1 MPKKKTASAS
11 KITKGE
17 ETRDRIHA
25 AALSLFRKKGF
36 DATTMR
42 DVAKAAHVA
51 LGAAYYYFPSKE
63 ALVLAYY
70 DVTSAKSI
78 AQTEAVFSKTDD
90 LRERLGAA
98 FHSKLDVLAHDR
110 KLLSG
115 LFRSIADPS
124 AEASIFGEHTRAVRD
139 DSILLFDR
147 AIAPS
152 PEVSALDP
160 AARRVLVL
168 ALWSLH
174 MGTILYFIHDGSPK
188 QQRTRDLVDRSL
200 DLVVGLVPLAPGL
213 FPVFGHAIGSI
224 LADAGLLGA
233 RSADVSRANSAR
245 DLGGDSSRPDAQKV
259 EGKP

>member
-1 MPKKKTASAS
+1 MPRPARSPRAARP
-11 KITKGE
+11 KGE

-42 DVAKAAHVA
+42 DVAAAAGVA

-70 DVTSAKSI
+70 QRTHTEST
-78 AQTEAVFSKTDD
+78 AQAEAVFATSSD
-90 LRERLGAA
+90 LRTRLGAA
-98 FHSKLDVLAHDR
+98 FHAKLDVLARDR

-124 AEASIFGEHTRAVRD
+124 AEASIFGEHTRAIRD
-139 DSILLFDR
+139 DSIDLFAR
-147 AIAPS
+147 ALEPS
-152 PEVSALDP
+152 PELALLDD
-160 AARRVLVL
+160 AARQVLVL

-174 MGTILYFIHDGSPK
+174 MGVILYFIHDASPK
-188 QQRTRDLVDRSL
+188 QQRTRALVDSSL
-200 DLVVGLVPLAPGL
+200 DLVVNLLPLAPSL

-224 LADAGLLGA
+224 LAEAGLLA
-233 RSADVSRANSAR
+233 APHRVERAPA
-245 DLGGDSSRPDAQKV
+245 
-259 EGKP
+259 

>member
-1 MPKKKTASAS
+1 MPGARRS
-11 KITKGE
+11 E

-42 DVAKAAHVA
+42 DVAAEAGVA

-70 DVTSAKSI
+70 ERTHHESSAK
-78 AQTEAVFSKTDD
+78 AEAAFARTDD
-90 LRERLGAA
+90 VRERVGAA
-98 FHSKLDVLAHDR
+98 FHAKLDVLARDR

-124 AEASIFGEHTRAVRD
+124 ADVSIFGERTRTIRD
-139 DSILLFDR
+139 ESIALFDR
-147 AIAPS
+147 AIAPA
-152 PEVSALDP
+152 PELTLLD
-160 AARRVLVL
+160 ASARRVLVL

-174 MGTILYFIHDGSPK
+174 MGVMLYFIHDTSRR
-188 QQRTRDLVDRSL
+188 QQKTRALVDQSL
-200 DLVVGLVPLAPGL
+200 DLVVGMLPLAPQL
-213 FPVFGHAIGSI
+213 APMFGDAIGKI
-224 LADAGLLGA
+224 LEGAGLLG
-233 RSADVSRANSAR
+233 
-245 DLGGDSSRPDAQKV
+245 GPWRPDPQKV

>member
-1 MPKKKTASAS
+1 MPRTARRPKTTPSARA
-11 KITKGE
+11 TKGD

-42 DVAKAAHVA
+42 DVAAAAGVA

-70 DVTSAKSI
+70 RRTHAESTAR
-78 AQTEAVFSKTDD
+78 AEAVFATTED
-90 LRERLGAA
+90 LRARLGAA
-98 FHSKLDVLAHDR
+98 FHSKLDVLARDR

-124 AEASIFGEHTRAVRD
+124 AEASIFGEHTRAIRD
-139 DSILLFDR
+139 DSIDLFSR

-152 PEVSALDP
+152 PELASLDA
-160 AARRVLVL
+160 AARQVLVL

-174 MGTILYFIHDGSPK
+174 MGVILYFIHDASPK
-188 QQRTRDLVDRSL
+188 QQRTRVLVDGSL
-200 DLVVGLVPLAPGL
+200 DLVVNLLPLAPGL

-224 LADAGLLGA
+224 LADAGLMTTPHRVDQA
-233 RSADVSRANSAR
+233 PA
-245 DLGGDSSRPDAQKV
+245 
-259 EGKP
+259 